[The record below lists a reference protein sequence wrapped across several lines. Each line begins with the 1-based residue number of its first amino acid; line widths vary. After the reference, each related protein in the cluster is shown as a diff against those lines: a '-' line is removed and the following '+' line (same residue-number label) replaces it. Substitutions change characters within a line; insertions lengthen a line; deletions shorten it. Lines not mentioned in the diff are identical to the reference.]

1 MINCV
6 LLTTGATDDLATVW
20 ATLISN
26 QSDDVGSQAG
36 GAEIP

>member
-1 MINCV
+1 VINCV
-6 LLTTGATDDLATVW
+6 LLTTGADDLATVW